1 MDSNTSLPPPD
12 QYRTLVKRLQSSNY
26 LLNKQLQ
33 HICLVNGLRTSG
45 VKAELQRRI
54 VDALDKAYAQ
64 GDPRAYGD
72 IERSILREKS
82 GVFPAPHEALPSPLP
97 VSNNAQSLSPNMNYG
112 GYQNGYP
119 GYGGVNGQRSHQMP
133 PQGMF
138 NSSGPSALRP
148 DRVLS
153 VQGFHFRPSPFYQV
167 VGRIGPVQ
175 TCEVMQNHRNC
186 TNIQIKAQDNPL
198 LTRCVAEK
206 DMRVLVFCAGGNTG
220 PQDIAFPHQS
230 ELKVNG
236 GDVKANLR
244 GLKNKPGSTRPVDIT
259 DLLRLK
265 IPNYANN
272 IEFTYALTQKRFYL
286 VVNVCK
292 TTPVE
297 SLVRTI
303 SNKRISKA
311 SVLHELT
318 RKAHDAE
325 IEMSSQVLSLKCP
338 LSYMRLVTPCRA
350 TTCTHVQCFDATS
363 YLQLQQQGPQWLCP
377 VCSKSAPYDRLA
389 IDEYVRDIL
398 DRTSRSVEQ
407 VDIEPNGQWKA
418 HGSVEEELEPE
429 PEHEALAIDDDDL
442 VISEISY
449 VGNRGTNTPNTL
461 APTTSTPTPVT
472 AASREGSSMPR
483 SGGNKR
489 SHAEVIDLTLSEDEE
504 PPEPPRKKVQ
514 PYGAGSAYSSYLG

>member
-1 MDSNTSLPPPD
+1 MDSNTSLPPLD

-54 VDALDKAYAQ
+54 LDALDRAYAQ
-64 GDPRAYGD
+64 GDPRAYRD
-72 IERSILREKS
+72 IEQSILREKT
-82 GVFPAPHEALPSPLP
+82 GGLPAPHEALPSPLP

-133 PQGMF
+133 PQ
-138 NSSGPSALRP
+138 
-148 DRVLS
+148 
-153 VQGFHFRPSPFYQV
+153 
-167 VGRIGPVQ
+167 
-175 TCEVMQNHRNC
+175 VMQNHRNC

-198 LTRCVAEK
+198 LTRCVTEK

-272 IEFTYALTQKRFYL
+272 IEFTYALTQKAGDKASQSNGQRFYL

-325 IEMSSQVLSLKCP
+325 IEM
-338 LSYMRLVTPCRA
+338 
-350 TTCTHVQCFDATS
+350 
-363 YLQLQQQGPQWLCP
+363 
-377 VCSKSAPYDRLA
+377 
-389 IDEYVRDIL
+389 YVRDIL
-398 DRTSRSVEQ
+398 DRTARSVEQ

>member
-1 MDSNTSLPPPD
+1 MDSNNSLPPPD
-12 QYRTLVKRLQSSNY
+12 QYRSLVKRLQSSNY

-54 VDALDKAYAQ
+54 LEALEKAYAQ
-64 GDPRAYGD
+64 GDPRAYRD
-72 IERSILREKS
+72 IEQSVYREKN
-82 GVFPAPHEALPSPLP
+82 GGLPAPHESLPSTLP
-97 VSNNAQSLSPNMNYG
+97 VPNNAQSVSPNMNNY

-133 PQGMF
+133 PQGF
-138 NSSGPSALRP
+138 T
-148 DRVLS
+148 
-153 VQGFHFRPSPFYQV
+153 FRSSPFYHI

-175 TCEVMQNHRNC
+175 TCEVMQSHRNC
-186 TNIQIKAQDNPL
+186 TTIQIKAQDNPL
-198 LTRCVAEK
+198 LGRCVTEK
-206 DMRVLVFCAGGNTG
+206 DMRVMVFCAGANTG

-265 IPNYANN
+265 IPNYTNN
-272 IEFTYALTQKRFYL
+272 IEFTYALTQKAGDKASQSNGQRFYL

-292 TTPVE
+292 TTPVDT
-297 SLVRTI
+297 LVRAIT
-303 SNKRISKA
+303 SRKISKA

-377 VCSKSAPYDRLA
+377 VCSKSAPYERLA

-418 HGSVEEELEPE
+418 HGSVEEEVEPE

-489 SHAEVIDLTLSEDEE
+489 PHAEVIDLTLSDDEDA
-504 PPEPPRKKVQ
+504 PQPPRKKAQ
-514 PYGAGSAYSSYLG
+514 YGAGSAYSSYLG

>member
-1 MDSNTSLPPPD
+1 MDSNNSLPPPD
-12 QYRTLVKRLQSSNY
+12 QYRSLVKRLQSSNY
-26 LLNKQLQ
+26 LLKKQLQ

-54 VDALDKAYAQ
+54 LEALEKAYAQ
-64 GDPRAYGD
+64 GDPRAYRD
-72 IERSILREKS
+72 IEQSVYREKN
-82 GVFPAPHEALPSPLP
+82 GGLPAPHESLPSTLP
-97 VSNNAQSLSPNMNYG
+97 VPNNAQSVSPNMNNY

-133 PQGMF
+133 PQGF
-138 NSSGPSALRP
+138 T
-148 DRVLS
+148 
-153 VQGFHFRPSPFYQV
+153 FRSSPFYHI

-175 TCEVMQNHRNC
+175 TCE
-186 TNIQIKAQDNPL
+186 
-198 LTRCVAEK
+198 EK
-206 DMRVLVFCAGGNTG
+206 DMRVMVFCAGANTG

-265 IPNYANN
+265 IPNYTNN
-272 IEFTYALTQKRFYL
+272 IEFTYALTQKAGDKASQSNGQRFYL

-292 TTPVE
+292 TTPVDT
-297 SLVRTI
+297 LVRAIT
-303 SNKRISKA
+303 SRKISKA

-377 VCSKSAPYDRLA
+377 VCSKSAPYERLA

-418 HGSVEEELEPE
+418 HGSVEEEAEPE

-489 SHAEVIDLTLSEDEE
+489 PHAEVIDLTLSDDEDA
-504 PPEPPRKKVQ
+504 PQPPRKKAQ
-514 PYGAGSAYSSYLG
+514 YGAGSAYSSYLG

>member
-1 MDSNTSLPPPD
+1 MDSNTSLPPLD

-54 VDALDKAYAQ
+54 LDALDRAYAQ
-64 GDPRAYGD
+64 GDPRAYRD
-72 IERSILREKS
+72 IEQSILREKT
-82 GVFPAPHEALPSPLP
+82 GGLPAPHEALPSPLP

-133 PQGMF
+133 PQG
-138 NSSGPSALRP
+138 
-148 DRVLS
+148 
-153 VQGFHFRPSPFYQV
+153 FHFRPSPFYQV

-198 LTRCVAEK
+198 LTRCVTEK

-398 DRTSRSVEQ
+398 DRTARSVEQ

>member
-12 QYRTLVKRLQSSNY
+12 QYRSLVKRLQSSNY

-54 VDALDKAYAQ
+54 LDGKLAPPFTLSQRPLEKAYAQ
-64 GDPRAYGD
+64 GDPRAYRD
-72 IERSILREKS
+72 IEQSILREKT
-82 GVFPAPHEALPSPLP
+82 GGLPAPHEALPSPLP

-112 GYQNGYP
+112 AYQTGYP

-133 PQGMF
+133 PQD
-138 NSSGPSALRP
+138 LR
-148 DRVLS
+148 
-153 VQGFHFRPSPFYQV
+153 
-167 VGRIGPVQ
+167 
-175 TCEVMQNHRNC
+175 RNC
-186 TNIQIKAQDNPL
+186 ANIQIKAQDNPL
-198 LTRCVAEK
+198 LARCVTEK

-272 IEFTYALTQKRFYL
+272 IEFTYALTQKAGDKASQSNSQRFYL

-292 TTPVE
+292 TTPVDT
-297 SLVRTI
+297 LVRTI
-303 SNKRISKA
+303 SGRRISKA

-318 RKAHDAE
+318 REAHDTE

-377 VCSKSAPYDRLA
+377 VCSKSAPYERLA

-407 VDIEPNGQWKA
+407 VDIEPNGRWKA
-418 HGSVEEELEPE
+418 HGSVEEVAEPE

-489 SHAEVIDLTLSEDEE
+489 AHAEVIDLTLSEDEE

-514 PYGAGSAYSSYLG
+514 YGAGSAYSSYIG

>member
-1 MDSNTSLPPPD
+1 MDSNTSLPTPE
-12 QYRTLVKRLQSSNY
+12 QYRTLVKRLQSSNF

-54 VDALDKAYAQ
+54 LDALERAYSS
-64 GDPRAYGD
+64 GDPRAYRD
-72 IERSILREKS
+72 IEASIQREKTGGLS
-82 GVFPAPHEALPSPLP
+82 APHEALPSPLP
-97 VSNNAQSLSPNMNYG
+97 GPNSAQSLSPNMNY

-133 PQGMF
+133 PQG
-138 NSSGPSALRP
+138 
-148 DRVLS
+148 
-153 VQGFHFRPSPFYQV
+153 FHFKPSPFYQV
-167 VGRIGPVQ
+167 VGRIGQVH
-175 TCEVMQNHRNC
+175 TCEVMQHHRNC

-198 LTRCVAEK
+198 LARCVAEK
-206 DMRVLVFCAGGNTG
+206 DMRVFVFCAAGNQG

-286 VVNVCK
+286 VVNICK
-292 TTPVE
+292 TTPVD

-303 SNKRISKA
+303 TGKRISKA

-377 VCSKSAPYDRLA
+377 VCSKSAPYERLA

-398 DRTSRSVEQ
+398 DRTSQNVEQ

-418 HGSVEEELEPE
+418 HGTVEEEVEPE
-429 PEHEALAIDDDDL
+429 PQHEALAIDDDDL

-461 APTTSTPTPVT
+461 APTTNTPTPVT

-489 SHAEVIDLTLSEDEE
+489 SHEVIDLTLSEDDE
-504 PPEPPRKKVQ
+504 PPEPPRKRVQ
-514 PYGAGSAYSSYLG
+514 YGAGSAYSSYLG

>member
-133 PQGMF
+133 PQ
-138 NSSGPSALRP
+138 
-148 DRVLS
+148 
-153 VQGFHFRPSPFYQV
+153 
-167 VGRIGPVQ
+167 
-175 TCEVMQNHRNC
+175 VMQNHRNC

-272 IEFTYALTQKRFYL
+272 IEFTYALTQKAGDKASQSNGQRFYL